1 MCREI
6 NYLVVKFELN
16 SPLEGNLSVFSKNSS
31 TTELPP
37 VLPKL
42 IVFLIG
48 VKGSFLVGIG
58 ACCEERA
65 AVEETSTNQL

>member
-6 NYLVVKFELN
+6 NYLVVKFELYF
-16 SPLEGNLSVFSKNSS
+16 PLEGNLRVFSKNCS
-31 TTELPP
+31 TTESPP

-42 IVFLIG
+42 IVFTHG
-48 VKGSFLVGIG
+48 VKGSFIVGIG

-65 AVEETSTNQL
+65 AVEDTSSVV